1 MLSKVEDFPKTLL
14 GKEIT
19 PTAVAKDLGV
29 ILDPCLITVSTV
41 SGCMERLGHINQVK
55 HAFDHS

>member
-19 PTAVAKDLGV
+19 LAAVVKDLGV
-29 ILDPCLITVSTV
+29 ILYPCLTYTDQNSVQLH
-41 SGCMERLGHINQVK
+41 GAARAH
-55 HAFDHS
+55 